1 MNPEPTNDMNTRPTT
16 PYPADPTIASPQPG
30 YVPANP
36 QFEVTPIQYIR
47 RTNVASALGPT
58 PSQNPIPP
66 SGQTAACQPPTD
78 RELRINLPPSYDGNR
93 KKYKTF
99 QNAIVLY
106 LGINRHI
113 YHNDEKKI
121 GFVLSYLNDKEA
133 AQWCEAWIE
142 WNTRA
147 GLVWFPFFG
156 DFIDELNAAFEPVDA
171 VGDAMHKLR
180 TLKQGTRSAEELV
193 TEFNLFCSQ
202 AGIIQSGDTTL
213 INLFQPALN
222 KPLLE
227 KILDGETVPTTIAG
241 WKTKAIQLDNNYR
254 RKMAIL
260 GKTRDNRGQQ
270 TTNTG
275 RRFYRPNNQQ
285 TKDPNA
291 MDVDA
296 LSIKQREEAMKK
308 GACFGC
314 GEIGHIS
321 RNCPK
326 KQWYGGQGGN
336 AGKAGQTGA
345 SKTWTKGKEL
355 LSHIHTLT
363 AGLAANEMEEFMK
376 EAEETGF

>member
-1 MNPEPTNDMNTRPTT
+1 
-16 PYPADPTIASPQPG
+16 
-30 YVPANP
+30 
-36 QFEVTPIQYIR
+36 
-47 RTNVASALGPT
+47 
-58 PSQNPIPP
+58 
-66 SGQTAACQPPTD
+66 
-78 RELRINLPPSYDGNR
+78 
-93 KKYKTF
+93 
-99 QNAIVLY
+99 LY

-133 AQWCEAWIE
+133 AQWRKAWIE
-142 WNTRA
+142 RNTRA

-171 VGDAMHKLR
+171 VGDAMHKLQ
-180 TLKQGTRSAEELV
+180 TLKQGTRSAKELL

-202 AGIIQSGDTTL
+202 ARITQSGDTTL

-227 KILDGETVPTTIAG
+227 KILDGETVPTTIAS

-275 RRFYRPNNQQ
+275 RRFYCPNNQQ

-291 MDVDA
+291 MDIDA
-296 LSIKQREEAMKK
+296 LSIKQREEAMRK

-314 GEIGHIS
+314 GEISHIS
-321 RNCPK
+321 QNCPK
-326 KQWYGGQGGN
+326 KQRYGGN
-336 AGKAGQTGA
+336 AGQSGQSNT
-345 SKTWTKGKEL
+345 SKTWTKGKDL
-355 LSHIHTLT
+355 LTHIRTPT
-363 AGLAANEMEEFMK
+363 AGLAANEMKEFMK